1 MRMQAYLPVSIQ
13 TQHMNPQR
21 LAIREFARREQLTV
35 DGFVEVSIFQATV
48 SMIANTKNTG
58 VDSAMMY
65 HSIRS
70 RERG

>member
-1 MRMQAYLPVSIQ
+1 
-13 TQHMNPQR
+13 MNPQR
-21 LAIREFARREQLTV
+21 LAILEFARREQLTV